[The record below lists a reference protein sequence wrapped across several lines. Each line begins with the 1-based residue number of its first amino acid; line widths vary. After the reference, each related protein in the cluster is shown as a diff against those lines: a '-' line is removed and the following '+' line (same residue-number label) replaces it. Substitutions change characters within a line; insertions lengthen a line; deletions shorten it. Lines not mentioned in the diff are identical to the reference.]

1 MTRFAKNIICSMS
14 LAASDFISFVFS
26 LYLSLAILSVTLM
39 DFENRVPENQIESW
53 ATLHW
58 LLGLCC
64 VAWYGIRLRH
74 YFYRKTFWYE
84 LKEILR
90 TLVIFAVIEMAVM
103 AFAKWYFSRYVWL
116 LTWVLAAT

>member
-53 ATLHW
+53 VVTPT
-58 LLGLCC
+58 
-64 VAWYGIRLRH
+64 Y
-74 YFYRKTFWYE
+74 
-84 LKEILR
+84 
-90 TLVIFAVIEMAVM
+90 
-103 AFAKWYFSRYVWL
+103 
-116 LTWVLAAT
+116 